1 MTNMLILYVKNN
13 DQCSEAMD
21 LGSFTDGQSI
31 TVTGQSNVD
40 ATGDSLET
48 PYCAEKNG
56 KRGVWYKFSVAFPA
70 RMEVSTRNQAD
81 FHTMIVVY
89 SGVCGSLVCE
99 TCDDTFGC
107 GITTRVVDYVLPGN
121 IYIFVNTFDFQVGN
135 FDLSMSVTG
144 MSLYVSCSGRNLWKR
159 NDLLIFR

>member
-1 MTNMLILYVKNN
+1 
-13 DQCSEAMD
+13 
-21 LGSFTDGQSI
+21 
-31 TVTGQSNVD
+31 
-40 ATGDSLET
+40 
-48 PYCAEKNG
+48 
-56 KRGVWYKFSVAFPA
+56 
-70 RMEVSTRNQAD
+70 MEVSTRNQAD

-144 MSLYVSCSGRNLWKR
+144 MSLSVSCSGRNLWKR